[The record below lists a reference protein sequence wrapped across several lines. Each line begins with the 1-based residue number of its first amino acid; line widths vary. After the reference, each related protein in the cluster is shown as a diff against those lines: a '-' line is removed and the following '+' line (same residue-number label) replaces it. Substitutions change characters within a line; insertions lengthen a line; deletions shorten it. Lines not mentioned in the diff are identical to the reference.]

1 MGDPA
6 KVGLCLQKLDDS
18 SADCMLAAALLEVV
32 RLSSGKFLAT
42 LSATRVLNP
51 ALAEGVAACWRGQ
64 SQL

>member
-1 MGDPA
+1 
-6 KVGLCLQKLDDS
+6 LQKLDDS